1 MVNLWFGGQFDRF
14 YGALRIVGGLLFACH
29 GAQKLFGVL
38 GGDGVT
44 LVSRVGFAGV
54 VELFG
59 GGLVAFGIFTPYVAF
74 IMSGQMAFAYFLSH
88 APRGFWP
95 IMNGGELAVLYCFLF
110 LYIAAKGAGP
120 FSLDYVIWGAKD
132 QVSGPAST
140 RKIS

>member
-1 MVNLWFGGQFDRF
+1 
-14 YGALRIVGGLLFACH
+14 
-29 GAQKLFGVL
+29 
-38 GGDGVT
+38 
-44 LVSRVGFAGV
+44 
-54 VELFG
+54 
-59 GGLVAFGIFTPYVAF
+59 
-74 IMSGQMAFAYFLSH
+74 MSGQMAFAYFLSH